1 MCHADNRIKC
11 FLNSPPLSMGLL
23 ISKRIIESYGGYL
36 EAKKN
41 LKENVSFNFILPTE
55 KGHTE

>member
-1 MCHADNRIKC
+1 MQKLFQLFFTSKKHSI
-11 FLNSPPLSMGLL
+11 SMGLL

>member
-1 MCHADNRIKC
+1 
-11 FLNSPPLSMGLL
+11 MGLL

-41 LKENVSFNFILPTE
+41 LKGAVSFNFILPTE